1 MDEEFA
7 KQLKGLKL
15 SEIPK
20 LKCQSSDCFVCVER
34 QHNFS
39 DVETGYSYYRQPG
52 IFFDEYDKLE
62 VCISGLN
69 IKDLPK
75 PILGFEFIKE
85 LPPSIFDVQFY
96 KKPTPVQKSAIPL
109 MMEGLDLVVCAQT
122 GSGKTAAFLIP
133 IIAKVLSKPRTE
145 KPYALILTPTR
156 ELAIQIHRDAVK
168 LTKETHIKCC
178 CAYGGKYITENI
190 NDISAGCDLLIATP
204 GRILHLCRSIKDLLS
219 KVQTFVLDEADHILG
234 NNFVNDLNDLKNI
247 LPPIKKRQTV
257 LVSASIPGQFEK
269 AVYGPNICEYIK
281 SDFKEVLKEFLKD
294 DYIFVCVGRVG
305 GTLNFIDQ
313 SFFKV
318 EPDTPKLK
326 ILTDILNKES
336 KQNKK
341 TIVFLETKEDAAAMA
356 MFLCSCGFQVTVFH
370 NNRCQNDREYALHQF
385 NTGVK
390 PIMICTSVSARGL
403 DIVEV
408 KTVINYDLPYD
419 ISTYLYRIGRTGRA
433 GHAGKAI
440 SFFVKGRDDG
450 IARGLVKNLSMSNQ
464 DVPEWL
470 DDIAETAYGTD
481 FGPRGGIYA
490 AKDTRYNVLSKVF
503 KVL

>member
-1 MDEEFA
+1 
-7 KQLKGLKL
+7 
-15 SEIPK
+15 
-20 LKCQSSDCFVCVER
+20 
-34 QHNFS
+34 
-39 DVETGYSYYRQPG
+39 
-52 IFFDEYDKLE
+52 
-62 VCISGLN
+62 
-69 IKDLPK
+69 
-75 PILGFEFIKE
+75 
-85 LPPSIFDVQFY
+85 
-96 KKPTPVQKSAIPL
+96 
-109 MMEGLDLVVCAQT
+109 CAQT

-133 IIAKVLSKPRTE
+133 IVAKVLSKPTTE

-156 ELAIQIHRDAVK
+156 ELAIQIHRDAVQ

-178 CAYGGKYITENI
+178 CAYGGKHVRENI
-190 NDISAGCDLLIATP
+190 NDIRAGCDLLIATP

-234 NNFVNDLNDLKNI
+234 NNFVNDLNELKDI

-257 LVSASIPGQFEK
+257 LVCASIPGQFEK

-294 DYIFVCVGRVG
+294 EYIFVCVGRVG
-305 GTLNFIDQ
+305 GTVNFIAQ

-450 IARGLVKNLSMSNQ
+450 IARGLVKNLSMKSIINDVSYSFKLLLILFRISNVKSNV
-464 DVPEWL
+464 DVVSESL
-470 DDIAETAYGTD
+470 KLKVGDKANEECFQFIINVVHKHDTD
-481 FGPRGGIYA
+481 F
-490 AKDTRYNVLSKVF
+490 LSF
-503 KVL
+503 KKYEDSLDILLAQYIPVNGYTSL